1 MESHGTQSQP
11 HRSPRFTGPCLE
23 PGHGTGVQ
31 HAEVPRLH
39 LAWEDNGAEL
49 WLRGRTWQ
57 QDARRSGLRKLGS
70 SQAKVIPGHAEAALG
85 AN

>member
-1 MESHGTQSQP
+1 MLKCPVSTLPGKIMELS
-11 HRSPRFTGPCLE
+11 C
-23 PGHGTGVQ
+23 
-31 HAEVPRLH
+31 
-39 LAWEDNGAEL
+39 
-49 WLRGRTWQ
+49 RTWQ